1 LSRIEKA
8 LEKAVQMR
16 ESTKTPYPEPDSN
29 VKIKGSSSL
38 PEFQIRECIIDPSK
52 VDRHVVC
59 ITDPLSAASEQY
71 RKLRARI
78 LTATKQDYHNTIMVT
93 SADIGEGKSITSI
106 NFAVAL
112 AQEID
117 HTVLLV
123 DADLRKPSIHRYLG
137 IKVEFGLSDY
147 LAGKV
152 ALADVLIHTG
162 VGKLVLLPAGTPSPN
177 PAELL
182 SSNRMKDLVREMK
195 HRYSDRYIIFDTSP
209 VLVSADAI
217 SMSSHVDG
225 VLFVIQAARTPE
237 KTVKKAI
244 AMLHNTTILGVVY
257 NNVPDYLGKNLN
269 PYYYYRYHHDT
280 DQPTKTNNKDDK
292 H

>member
-8 LEKAVQMR
+8 LEKAVRLR
-16 ESTKTPYPEPDSN
+16 ESTRTSYPEPDN
-29 VKIKGSSSL
+29 RIEIKGPSPL
-38 PEFQIRECIIDPSK
+38 PEFHISECLIDPSK

-78 LTATKQDYHNTIMVT
+78 LAATKQDYHNTIMVT
-93 SADIGEGKSITSI
+93 SADVGEGKSITSI

-123 DADLRKPSIHRYLG
+123 DADLRKPSMHRYLG
-137 IKVEFGLSDY
+137 IKANRGLSDY
-147 LAGKV
+147 LAGTTD
-152 ALADVLIHTG
+152 LSDVLIPTG

-182 SSNRMKDLVREMK
+182 SSNRMKELVHEMK

-225 VLFVIQAARTPE
+225 ILFVIHAATTPE

-244 AMLHNTTILGVVY
+244 GLLQGAPILGVVF

-269 PYYYYRYHHDT
+269 PYYYYRYHQDT
-280 DQPTKTNNKDDK
+280 DQPTKKNSKDDK

>member
-1 LSRIEKA
+1 
-8 LEKAVQMR
+8 MR
-16 ESTKTPYPEPDSN
+16 ESIKTPYPEPASN
-29 VKIKGSSSL
+29 VAIKGPSSL
-38 PEFQIRECIIDPSK
+38 PEFQISESIIDSSK

-78 LTATKQDYHNTIMVT
+78 LAATKQDFNNTIMVT
-93 SADIGEGKSITSI
+93 SADIGEGKSTTAI

-137 IKVEFGLSDY
+137 IQADRGLSDY
-147 LAGKV
+147 LSGRV
-152 ALADVLIHTG
+152 DLSDVLIPTG
-162 VGKLVLLPAGTPSPN
+162 IGKLVLLPAGTPSPN

-182 SSNRMKDLVREMK
+182 SSNRMKELVHEMK

-217 SMSSHVDG
+217 SMSNHVDG
-225 VLFVIQAARTPE
+225 ILFVIQAARTPE
-237 KTVKKAI
+237 KTVKKAVSL
-244 AMLHNTTILGVVY
+244 LHSAPILGVVF

-269 PYYYYRYHHDT
+269 PYYYYRYHQDA
-280 DQPTKTNNKDDK
+280 DQPTQKNNKDDK

>member
-1 LSRIEKA
+1 MSRIEKA
-8 LEKAVQMR
+8 LEKAIQMR
-16 ESTKTPYPEPDSN
+16 ESTKTTYPEPGN
-29 VKIKGSSSL
+29 NIEVRGPSSL
-38 PEFQIRECIIDPSK
+38 PEFQIREIMIDPSA
-52 VDRHVVC
+52 VDRHIVC
-59 ITDPLSAASEQY
+59 ITDPLSSASEQY

-78 LTATKQDYHNTIMVT
+78 LAATKQDFHNTIMVA
-93 SADIGEGKSITSI
+93 SADVGEGKSITSI

-137 IKVEFGLSDY
+137 IKADRGLSDY
-147 LAGKV
+147 LSGKV
-152 ALADVLIHTG
+152 DLSDVLIHTG
-162 VGKLVLLPAGTPSPN
+162 VGKLVLLPAGTPSRN

-182 SSNRMKDLVREMK
+182 SSNRMYDLVQEMK
-195 HRYSDRYIIFDTSP
+195 HRYRDRYVIFDTSP

-225 VLFVIQAARTPE
+225 VLFVIHAAKTPE

-244 AMLHNTTILGVVY
+244 GLLQSAPIWGVVY
-257 NNVPDYLGKNLN
+257 NNVPDYLGKNLH
-269 PYYYYRYHHDT
+269 PYYYYRYHQDT
-280 DQPTKTNNKDDK
+280 NQPTKTNNKDDK
-292 H
+292 Q